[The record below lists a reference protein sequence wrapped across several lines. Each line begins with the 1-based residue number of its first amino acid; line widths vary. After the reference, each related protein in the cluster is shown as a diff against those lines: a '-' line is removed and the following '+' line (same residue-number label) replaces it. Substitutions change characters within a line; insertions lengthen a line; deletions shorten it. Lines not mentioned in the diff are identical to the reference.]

1 MAAKQKLFAI
11 ATLLAS
17 ATVWGLIWHP
27 YRVLENAGIHGDMA
41 TLVTY
46 LVALPVGLALFP
58 RVLRQLRTLP
68 MIGVRIALT
77 AGWSNLAYVL
87 AVIGGEVM
95 RVLLLFYLAPLWTVV
110 FSRVLLA
117 EHPSRAG
124 YWVMLLSLGGAIVML
139 WNPQSG
145 VPLPKNAAE
154 WLGLSAG
161 LSFAL
166 TNVLTRRAQHL
177 AIELKSVA
185 VWIGTCVFAAL
196 LLVKHP
202 EKASALSD
210 VPASIWLL
218 LFAIGLVIFMVTLAV
233 QYGLTHTPANQS
245 IVILL
250 FELVVAAVSSYFLAH
265 EVMQI
270 KEWVGGAMIIAASLF
285 SGKVERR
292 HAENS

>member
-1 MAAKQKLFAI
+1 LAAKQKLFAI

-17 ATVWGLIWHP
+17 AVVWGLVWYP
-27 YRVLENAGIHGDMA
+27 YRVLEKAGISGDISS
-41 TLVTY
+41 LLTY

-58 RVLRQLRTLP
+58 RALRQLRTLP
-68 MIGVRIALT
+68 MIAVWLALT

-117 EHPSRAG
+117 EHPSRTG
-124 YWVMLLSLGGAIVML
+124 YWVMLLSLGGAVVML
-139 WNPQSG
+139 WNPQG
-145 VPLPKNAAE
+145 GAPLPKNAAE

-177 AIELKSVA
+177 AIEFKSLA
-185 VWIGTCVFAAL
+185 VWFGTCLLAAL
-196 LLVKHP
+196 LLAAHP
-202 EKASALSD
+202 QKLAVLSGL
-210 VPASIWLL
+210 PASMWLL
-218 LFAIGLVIFMVTLAV
+218 LLAVGLVIFMVTLAV

-265 EVMQI
+265 EVMQM
-270 KEWVGGAMIIAASLF
+270 KEWIGGAMIITASLF

-292 HAENS
+292 HAEIN